1 MSASSI
7 QAWGDGLSHGC
18 AGQQANFLV
27 NPNGLNMSGVTFGV
41 EGPSR
46 PEFIFNHPPG
56 GAVEVGYIPTFP
68 GLYKIHIKFFGRDIP
83 GSPFPVEIIGD
94 SQSKVEMVRDVIQ
107 NVKISGPAATNG
119 RPLITN
125 QFLLDAREAIVTGG
139 LNAFMQGPGN
149 VEVGF
154 KENLDGTIHVQYK
167 PSHSGV
173 YKLNIKFGDIPVV
186 GSPFIINVN

>member
-18 AGQQANFLV
+18 AGQPAHFLV
-27 NPNGLNMSGVTFGV
+27 NPNGLNMSKITFGV

-46 PEFIFNHPPG
+46 PQFIFNHPPG
-56 GAVEVGYIPTFP
+56 GAVEVSYVPTFP
-68 GLYKIHIKFFGRDIP
+68 GLYRIHIKFFGRDVP
-83 GSPFPVEIIGD
+83 NSPFSVQVIGD
-94 SQSKVEMVRDVIQ
+94 TESKVEMVRDVIQ
-107 NVKISGPAATNG
+107 NVKISGPASTHG
-119 RPLITN
+119 KSLITN
-125 QFLLDAREAIVTGG
+125 QFLLDAREAITSGG

-173 YKLNIKFGDIPVV
+173 YKLIIKFGEVPVI
-186 GSPFIINVN
+186 GSPFTIDVN